1 MKNKILYQLRID
13 FDEKAAKE
21 LISSKN
27 INSCKELSSL
37 LDEENAKLICQYEAF
52 SLFVKEC
59 EQNNLTSTPLYKWT
73 KDTIENKDKK
83 IKYMKSFTIY
93 VKSEQLYKKDVANRI
108 EKKLLSL
115 NCECILKIYK
125 YDSNPKNNP
134 QPPKKYFN

>member
-13 FDEKAAKE
+13 FDEKAAKD
-21 LISSKN
+21 LLGSKI
-27 INSCKELSSL
+27 INSCEELSSVL
-37 LDEENAKLICQYEAF
+37 EEENAKLICQYEAF

-93 VKSEQLYKKDVANRI
+93 VNSQQLYKK
-108 EKKLLSL
+108 SL
-115 NCECILKIYK
+115 RY
-125 YDSNPKNNP
+125 P
-134 QPPKKYFN
+134 

>member
-27 INSCKELSSL
+27 INSCKELSSVL
-37 LDEENAKLICQYEAF
+37 EEENAKLICQYEAF

-83 IKYMKSFTIY
+83 IKYMKSFSIY

-115 NCECILKIYK
+115 NCECILKVNK

>member
-13 FDEKAAKE
+13 FDEKAAKD
-21 LISSKN
+21 LISSQS
-27 INSCKELSSL
+27 INSCKKLSSV

-115 NCECILKIYK
+115 NCECILKVYK

>member
-13 FDEKAAKE
+13 FDEKAAKD
-21 LISSKN
+21 LISSQS
-27 INSCKELSSL
+27 INSCKKLSSV

-59 EQNNLTSTPLYKWT
+59 EQNNLTATPLYKWT
-73 KDTIENKDKK
+73 KDTIENKEKK

-108 EKKLLSL
+108 EKKLLSA
-115 NCECILKIYK
+115 
-125 YDSNPKNNP
+125 KN
-134 QPPKKYFN
+134 KK

>member
-13 FDEKAAKE
+13 FDEKAAKD
-21 LISSKN
+21 LISSKS
-27 INSCKELSSL
+27 INSCEELSSVL
-37 LDEENAKLICQYEAF
+37 EEENAELICQYEAF

-115 NCECILKIYK
+115 NCECILKVNK

>member
-27 INSCKELSSL
+27 INSCKELSSVL
-37 LDEENAKLICQYEAF
+37 EEENAKLICQYEAF

-83 IKYMKSFTIY
+83 TS
-93 VKSEQLYKKDVANRI
+93 
-108 EKKLLSL
+108 
-115 NCECILKIYK
+115 ILQIIHY
-125 YDSNPKNNP
+125 NTLCN
-134 QPPKKYFN
+134 QFIGWCKKYLIKQ

>member
-27 INSCKELSSL
+27 INSCNELSSVL
-37 LDEENAKLICQYEAF
+37 EEENAELICQYEAF

>member
-1 MKNKILYQLRID
+1 MSNKTLYQLRID
-13 FDEKAAKE
+13 FDEKASKE
-21 LISSKN
+21 IISSKS
-27 INSCKELSSL
+27 INSCKELSSVL
-37 LDEENAKLICQYEAF
+37 EEENAELICQYEAF

-93 VKSEQLYKKDVANRI
+93 IKSEQLYKKDVANRI

-115 NCECILKIYK
+115 NCECILKVNK

>member
-21 LISSKN
+21 LIRSKN
-27 INSCKELSSL
+27 INSCKDLSSVL
-37 LDEENAKLICQYEAF
+37 EEENAKLICQYEAF

-115 NCECILKIYK
+115 NCECILKVNK

>member
-13 FDEKAAKE
+13 FDEKAAEE

-27 INSCKELSSL
+27 INSCKELSSVL
-37 LDEENAKLICQYEAF
+37 EEENAKLICQYEAF

-115 NCECILKIYK
+115 NCECILKVNK